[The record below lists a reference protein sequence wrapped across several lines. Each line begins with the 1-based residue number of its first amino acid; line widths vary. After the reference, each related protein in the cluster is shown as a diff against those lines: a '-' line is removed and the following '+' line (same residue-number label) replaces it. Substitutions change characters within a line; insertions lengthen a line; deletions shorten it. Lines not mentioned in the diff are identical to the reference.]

1 MTLFH
6 YKAVNGNG
14 EIVEGSLD
22 GISQADVV
30 AQLSRSGLVP
40 IRADQTK
47 PRKSW
52 TALLQMLGER
62 HRISGSQ
69 IAVFTRQ
76 LTMLLDA
83 GLPLDRALQAAAR
96 VADKTLAR
104 KLDGL
109 SDKVRSG
116 SSLALAFAS
125 VAVFPEFYIGMV
137 EAGEASGKLNAV
149 LHRLA
154 DTLESA
160 AHLRE
165 SLVSALIY
173 PALVALTCLGSLCV
187 FIGYVLP
194 QFQSIL
200 VDAGAPVPFTAAALL
215 AIADTIGSYWWALA
229 LLLAVAI
236 WYARKSLRVPEN
248 RYRADRFILALP
260 IIGNIVRKTIASRF
274 TRTLSLLLENGVP
287 FSAALSIAKNAVTN
301 AVLLRAT
308 ETAARDVR
316 EGRSFSDSLMR
327 TKVFPDLAEQ
337 LIKIGEE
344 SARLT
349 ETLGKV
355 ADIFDWE
362 VKQSLDRLVALAV
375 PVLTIVLGVVV
386 AGVVGSILN
395 AMFSVYNIAG

>member
-6 YKAVNGNG
+6 YKAVNGSG
-14 EIVEGSLD
+14 EIVEGTID
-22 GISQADVV
+22 GPTQAAIV

-52 TALLQMLGER
+52 TFLFRSLGGR
-62 HRISGSQ
+62 QRISGTQ
-69 IAVFTRQ
+69 LAVFTRQ
-76 LTMLLDA
+76 LSMLLDA
-83 GLPLDRALQAAAR
+83 GLPLDRALQAATR
-96 VADKTLAR
+96 VAEKTLGR
-104 KLDGL
+104 KLEGL
-109 SDKVRSG
+109 SGKVRSG
-116 SSLALAFAS
+116 SSLAQAFA
-125 VAVFPEFYIGMV
+125 ATNVFPDFYIGMV

-154 DTLESA
+154 DYLEA
-160 AHLRE
+160 AARLRD

-173 PALVALTCLGSLCV
+173 PALVAFTCLGSLGV

-194 QFQSIL
+194 QFESIL
-200 VDAGAPVPFTAAALL
+200 VDAGAPVPFTTQALL
-215 AIADTIGSYWWALA
+215 VIAGGIEQYWWLLVV
-229 LLLAVAI
+229 LLLAAV
-236 WYARKSLRVPEN
+236 WLGRRSLRVPEN
-248 RYRADRFILALP
+248 RYRADRFVLAAP
-260 IIGNIVRKTIASRF
+260 VIGSIVRKTVASRF
-274 TRTLSLLLENGVP
+274 TRTLGLLLENGVP
-287 FSAALSIAKNAVTN
+287 LSGALNIAKNAVTN

-327 TKVFPDLAEQ
+327 TNVFPDLAEQ
-337 LIKIGEE
+337 LIKVGEE
-344 SARLT
+344 SAHLA

-362 VKQSLDRLVALAV
+362 VKQSLDRLVALTV
-375 PVLTIVLGVVV
+375 PALTIVLGIVV

-395 AMFSVYNIAG
+395 AMFSVYNVAA